1 MFKLTRKHTALKIAF
16 AAIAAGS
23 SIGTTTP
30 LLAQEV
36 PAVDEL
42 IITGSRIARN
52 PANATIPV
60 LGLSQD
66 SFTNQGFN
74 NFADL
79 AVTLPQFA
87 PAFGESRTQSTFAGI
102 ASSGLNRSNLRNLTS
117 YRTVVLINGRR
128 VPGGTATETAVDWN
142 FLPTA
147 NIDRIE
153 IMTGGASAIYG
164 ADAVA
169 GVINIL
175 TKQNFE
181 GFEADF
187 SYGRS
192 TDQGDNQNPSTS
204 LMWGGEFANGGHA
217 LVTLQYTKEG
227 RVRCADRFLCA
238 EDFGWFAPAT
248 VTRGPTGRSGVGEG
262 GRFFAGA
269 NSYTTRS
276 GSMVDAA
283 GALIPFVTATDGYN
297 RNAQRDIAIP
307 TERKMLATDITYP
320 LSDNLEIF
328 SEINYGESRIE
339 GSFEA
344 HPFQSQ
350 QPGSLF
356 GGGPGIAGLQATI
369 PVNNPFVPPQLRAAV
384 LAANPTATEITWW
397 QRFSMI
403 ENRGADSVRDTTRV
417 VAGLRGDFDSL
428 GGFGSD
434 WEWEASYVWGRT
446 QEDLITRGLVGT
458 DRLYHGLR
466 VEPDPAS
473 PGNFR
478 CADVTA
484 RAGGCV
490 PINPMKGPGGYTQ
503 AMKDWLTV
511 SGSSRGESILENGV
525 AWLSGSVVE
534 LPAGPVN
541 VAVGAEYRTF
551 SGYRDHDNVLNALVT
566 GNQVGDTAEIEIKT
580 KEVYAETVVPLIK
593 DATFARALDLEAAI
607 RYSDTQNIDT
617 YDTWKFGGVWEPL
630 EGLRLRAMQA
640 TAVRSPVPDELSGIS
655 QTAGVVSDPCTAARR
670 NANPTRASNCA
681 KDGVP
686 ADYAPGQIIEQS
698 VSGLTGGNPNLK
710 PEQSETLTYGVV
722 WIPSFVPNLTLTLD
736 RFQIEMEDAIT
747 TVARQAATN
756 FCYDTVD
763 RQFCNVLTRG
773 TNPLLPGATYV
784 LQSVNE
790 QQQNV
795 AEYNIRGLDLQAN
808 YGFGLGRYGDLQTSL
823 LWTIYDKAEQVQAG
837 GTVLDLKGIAGGST
851 ADQGYIKNTAVL
863 NVGWS
868 LDKYRLNWNTR
879 YIGDA
884 DMGFGTTLGGF
895 PRLASHAYHNL
906 NATYE
911 LNDKSKIY
919 GGVNNLG
926 DKQPPFMASG
936 SSGTQALD
944 TVPGYYDVFGRSWYL
959 GMTYGF

>member
-1 MFKLTRKHTALKIAF
+1 MFKPLKLSHAVRVVTQLTAL
-16 AAIAAGS
+16 AALHS
-23 SIGTTTP
+23 TVV
-30 LLAQEV
+30 LAQQAA
-36 PAVDEL
+36 AVDEL

-52 PANATIPV
+52 PADATIPV
-60 LGLSQD
+60 LGLAPEAL
-66 SFTNQGFN
+66 TNQGFN
-74 NFADL
+74 NIADL

-87 PAFGESRTQSTFAGI
+87 PAFGESRTQSTFSGI
-102 ASSGLNRSNLRNLTS
+102 ASSGLNRSNLRNLS
-117 YRTVVLINGRR
+117 AYRTVVLINGRR

-169 GVINIL
+169 GVINII

-192 TDQGDNQNPSTS
+192 WDQNDNQNPSTS
-204 LMWGGEFANGGHA
+204 LMWGGELGDGGHA

-227 RVRCADRFLCA
+227 RVSCSDRYICA
-238 EDFGWFAPAT
+238 EDFGWFAPET
-248 VTRGPTGRSGVGEG
+248 VTRGPAGRSGVGEG
-262 GRFFAGA
+262 GRFFAGGA
-269 NSYTTRS
+269 SYTTRN
-276 GSMVDAA
+276 GSMLDSS
-283 GALIPFVTATDGYN
+283 GKLIPFATATDGYN

-307 TERKMLATDITYP
+307 TERKMLAADITYP
-320 LSDNLEIF
+320 LSDNAEIF
-328 SEINYGESRIE
+328 TEINYGESRIKA
-339 GSFEA
+339 SFEA

-350 QPGSLF
+350 QPGSLY

-369 PVNNPFVPPQLRAAV
+369 PLNNPFVPVDLRNAV
-384 LAANPTATEITWW
+384 LAASPTATDITWW

-417 VAGLRGDFDSL
+417 VAGLRGDIDSL
-428 GGFGSD
+428 GGFGSNWK
-434 WEWEASYVWGRT
+434 WEMSYVWGRT
-446 QEDLITRGLVGT
+446 QEDLITKGLVGT

-466 VEPDPAS
+466 VEPDPANA
-473 PGNFR
+473 GQFR
-478 CADVTA
+478 CIDVTA
-484 RAGGCV
+484 RASGCV
-490 PINPMKGPGGYTQ
+490 PINPLKGPSGYTQ
-503 AMKDWLTV
+503 AMKDWLNV
-511 SGSSRGESILENGV
+511 SAATRGESILENGV
-525 AWLSGSVVE
+525 AWISGSVAE

-551 SGYRDHDNVLNALVT
+551 SGFRDYDSLLNRALVT
-566 GNQVGDTAEIEIKT
+566 GNQLGDVDAVEIKT
-580 KEVYAETVVPLIK
+580 SEIYAETVVPILK
-593 DATFARALDLEAAI
+593 DAAFAKVLDLEAAI
-607 RYSDTQNIDT
+607 RYSDTKNIDT
-617 YDTWKFGGVWEPL
+617 YDTWKFGGVWEPID
-630 EGLRLRAMQA
+630 GLRLRAMQA
-640 TAVRSPVPDELSGIS
+640 TAVRAPVPDELSGIA
-655 QTAGVVSDPCTAARR
+655 QTAGVIQDPCTATRR
-670 NANPTRASNCA
+670 NANATRAANCA

-698 VSGLTGGNPNLK
+698 VSGLSGGNPNLQ
-710 PEQSETLTYGVV
+710 PEQSDTLTYGIV
-722 WIPSFVPNLTLTLD
+722 WQPSFVDNVTLSVD
-736 RFQIEMEDAIT
+736 RFQIEIEDAIT
-747 TVARQAATN
+747 TVARQAAAN
-756 FCYDTVD
+756 FCYDTAD
-763 RQFCNVLTRG
+763 RQFCDTIERG
-773 TNPLLPGATYV
+773 TNPLIPGATYV
-784 LQSVNE
+784 LKSVNE

-795 AEYNIRGLDLQAN
+795 AEYNVRGVDIQAN
-808 YGFGLGRYGDLQTSL
+808 YSFGLGSIGDFDTSL
-823 LWTIYDKAEQVQAG
+823 LWTIYDRAEQVQAG
-837 GTVLDLKGIAGGST
+837 GTVLDLQGIAGGST
-851 ADQGYIKNTAVL
+851 SDQGYIKHTAVL

-884 DMGFGTTLGGF
+884 DMGFGTTSGGF
-895 PRLASHAYHNL
+895 PRLGSHTYHNL
-906 NATYE
+906 NATYV

-944 TVPGYYDVFGRSWYL
+944 TVPGYYDIFGRSWYL